1 MRRRKSPGGKNMR
14 QGNPNGKHEERN
26 SALWGTGS
34 RGGDH
39 RAAKPM
45 RRFAV
50 VAAALAA
57 IVAFPATAVAKN
69 LSAFVPKELMT
80 HAQASPTG
88 TFNVIVQGRPGQNSA
103 SVAKDFGDAAGKM
116 KRAFY
121 SINGVAGS
129 LTGAQLVKLSQ
140 NNHVLA
146 ITPDVRLKSSD
157 YQSQEVWRDTT
168 GVSSLW
174 GTPNPLG
181 LLVAP
186 QAPAIAIV
194 DSGIDSSKLPDFGAR
209 VVAHVDFCSLCPAG
223 SSGDLEG
230 HGTMVAGL
238 AAGAGSLYPGVAKN
252 ANLVDLRTTG
262 ADGASRT
269 SDVLAATDWIL
280 QNKAQYGIK
289 VANYSMRSANP
300 SSFRFDPLDAAVE
313 SLWFNGVVVVAAAG
327 NFGVENTPQAM
338 RYAPGNDPFVITV
351 GATGTQSTTTP
362 ADDTLAPWSAYGHTL
377 DGFSKPEISA
387 PGRMMISTVP
397 MNSTLA
403 TTVPERVVAPGY
415 MWMSGTS
422 LAAPI
427 VSGAAAQ
434 VLARHPD
441 WTPDQVKGALM
452 KSASALP
459 AVSNNA
465 GGVGEVNAAAAA
477 ALHSAPNPQKNLD
490 KFIAPDANG
499 QLHFNGDAWMA
510 TVASQP
516 NWSETDWSE
525 TDWSETDWSET
536 DWSETDWSETDW
548 SETDWSE
555 TDWSETDWSE
565 TDWSE
570 TDWSESTLSP

>member
-1 MRRRKSPGGKNMR
+1 MRRQKSPGGKNMR
-14 QGNPNGKHEERN
+14 QARISGKHDERN

-34 RGGDH
+34 RGDDP
-39 RAAKPM
+39 RAAKPGL
-45 RRFAV
+45 RLAV
-50 VAAALAA
+50 VVASLAA
-57 IVAFPATAVAKN
+57 IIAFPATAAATN
-69 LSAFVPKELMT
+69 LSAYVPTQLMAD
-80 HAQASPTG
+80 AQASPTA
-88 TFNVIVQGRPGQNSA
+88 TFDVIVQGRPGQNSA
-103 SVAKDFGDAAGKM
+103 SIAKDFGGAAPGKV
-116 KRAFY
+116 KRTFY
-121 SINGVAGS
+121 SIDGVAGS
-129 LTGAQLVKLSQ
+129 LTGAQLVKLAQ

-146 ITPDVRLKSSD
+146 ITSDILLGSSD
-157 YQSQEVWRDTT
+157 YSSQEVWRDTT

-174 GTPNPLG
+174 GTPNPFG

-186 QAPAIAIV
+186 QAPTIAIV
-194 DSGIDSSKLPDFGAR
+194 DSGIDSSKVADFGAR

-223 SSGDLEG
+223 STGDLEG

-238 AAGAGSLYPGVAKN
+238 AAGSGSLYPGVARN
-252 ANLVDLRTTG
+252 ANLVDLRTTR

-280 QNKAQYGIK
+280 QNKDQYGIR
-289 VANYSMRSANP
+289 VANYSMRSAKA
-300 SSFRFDPLDAAVE
+300 SSFRFDPLDKAVE

-377 DGFSKPEISA
+377 DGFVKPDISA
-387 PGRMMISTVP
+387 PGRMIISTVP
-397 MNSTLA
+397 MDSTLA
-403 TTVPERVVAPGY
+403 TTVPDRVVAPGY

-434 VLARHPD
+434 VLANHPD

-452 KSASALP
+452 KSASKLP
-459 AVSNNA
+459 AVSNFA

-477 ALHSAPNPQKNLD
+477 ALHSAPSPQKNLE
-490 KFIAPDANG
+490 KFVAPDANG
-499 QLHFNGDAWMA
+499 QLRFNADAWIA
-510 TVASQP
+510 TVTSQTD
-516 NWSETDWSE
+516 WSETDWSETDWSETDWSETGWAQTDWSE

-536 DWSETDWSETDW
+536 DWSETDWSE
-548 SETDWSE
+548 
-555 TDWSETDWSE
+555 
-565 TDWSE
+565 
-570 TDWSESTLSP
+570 

>member
-1 MRRRKSPGGKNMR
+1 MR
-14 QGNPNGKHEERN
+14 QVQLNGKHDERN

-34 RGGDH
+34 RGGDP
-39 RAAKPM
+39 RAARPGL
-45 RRFAV
+45 RLAV
-50 VAAALAA
+50 VAASLAA
-57 IVAFPATAVAKN
+57 IIVFPATAAAKN
-69 LSAFVPKELMT
+69 LSAYVPRQLMAN
-80 HAQASPTG
+80 AQASPTA
-88 TFNVIVQGRPGQNSA
+88 TFDVIVQGRPGENSA
-103 SVAKDFGDAAGKM
+103 SVAKDFGGAAGQL

-129 LTGAQLVKLSQ
+129 LTGAQLVKLST

-146 ITPDVRLKSSD
+146 ITPDDLLASSA
-157 YQSQEVWRDTT
+157 YSSQEVWRDTT

-186 QAPAIAIV
+186 QAPTIAIV
-194 DSGIDSSKLPDFGAR
+194 DSGIDSSKLADFGSR

-223 SSGDLEG
+223 QSGDLEG

-238 AAGAGSLYPGVAKN
+238 AAGNGLYPGVARN
-252 ANLVDLRTTG
+252 ANLVDLRTTR

-280 QNKAQYGIK
+280 QHKAQYGIK

-300 SSFRFDPLDAAVE
+300 SSFRFDPLDKAVE

-327 NFGVENTPQAM
+327 NFGVANTPQVM
-338 RYAPGNDPFVITV
+338 RFAPGNDPFVITV
-351 GATGTQSTTTP
+351 GATQTQSTKTA
-362 ADDTLAPWSAYGHTL
+362 ADDTLAPFSAFGHTY
-377 DGFSKPEISA
+377 DGFSKPELSA
-387 PGRMMISTVP
+387 PGRMIISTVP
-397 MNSTLA
+397 MGSTLP
-403 TTVPERVVAPGY
+403 TTVPDRVVAPGY

-434 VLARHPD
+434 VLALHPD
-441 WTPDQVKGALM
+441 WSPDQVKGALM

-459 AVSNNA
+459 AVSNSA

-477 ALHSAPNPQKNLD
+477 ALHTAPNPQKNLD
-490 KFIAPDANG
+490 KFIASDTNG
-499 QLHFNGDAWMA
+499 QPYFNGDAWAA
-510 TVASQP
+510 TVASQ
-516 NWSETDWSE
+516 TDWSE

-570 TDWSESTLSP
+570 TDWSE

>member
-1 MRRRKSPGGKNMR
+1 MRHAR
-14 QGNPNGKHEERN
+14 PNGQHDERN

-34 RGGDH
+34 RGDDPRSARPGL
-39 RAAKPM
+39 RL
-45 RRFAV
+45 AV
-50 VAAALAA
+50 VAASLAA
-57 IVAFPATAVAKN
+57 VIAFPATAAAKN
-69 LSAFVPKELMT
+69 LSAYVPAQLMA
-80 HAQASPTG
+80 HAQGSPAA
-88 TFNVIVQGRPGQNSA
+88 TFNVVVQGRPGQNSA
-103 SVAKDFGDAAGKM
+103 SIAKDFGGAAGKL

-129 LTGAQLVKLSQ
+129 LTGAQLVKLAQ

-157 YQSQEVWRDTT
+157 YSSQEVWRDTT

-174 GTPNPLG
+174 GTPNPFG

-194 DSGIDSSKLPDFGAR
+194 DSGIDSSKVADFGAR

-223 SSGDLEG
+223 STGDLEG

-238 AAGAGSLYPGVAKN
+238 AAGNGSLYPGVARN
-252 ANLVDLRTTG
+252 ANLVDLRTTR

-280 QNKAQYGIK
+280 QNKDKYGIR

-300 SSFRFDPLDAAVE
+300 SSFRFDPLDKAVE

-338 RYAPGNDPFVITV
+338 RFAPGNDPFVITV
-351 GATGTQSTTTP
+351 GATQTQSTTTP
-362 ADDTLAPWSAYGHTL
+362 SDDTVAPFSAFGHTP
-377 DGFSKPEISA
+377 DGFTKPDISA
-387 PGRMMISTVP
+387 PGRMIISTVP
-397 MNSTLA
+397 MGSTLP
-403 TTVPERVVAPGY
+403 TTVPDRVVAPGY

-427 VSGAAAQ
+427 VAGAAAQ
-434 VLARHPD
+434 VLANHPT

-452 KSASALP
+452 KSASRLS
-459 AVSNNA
+459 AVSNYA
-465 GGVGEVNAAAAA
+465 GGVGEVNAARAV
-477 ALHSAPNPQKNLD
+477 ALNSAPNPQKNLD

-499 QLHFNGDAWMA
+499 QLSFNGDAWA
-510 TVASQP
+510 AAVASQ
-516 NWSETDWSE
+516 TDWSE

-570 TDWSESTLSP
+570 

>member
-1 MRRRKSPGGKNMR
+1 MR
-14 QGNPNGKHEERN
+14 QVRHNGTSDART

-34 RGGDH
+34 RGDDP
-39 RAAKPM
+39 RAAKPGL
-45 RRFAV
+45 RLAV
-50 VAAALAA
+50 ITALLAA
-57 IVAFPATAVAKN
+57 IVVFPAAAAAKN
-69 LSAFVPKELMT
+69 LSAYVPRQLMAS
-80 HAQASPTG
+80 AQASPTAS
-88 TFNVIVQGRPGQNSA
+88 FDVVVQGRPGQNSA
-103 SVAKDFGDAAGKM
+103 SIAKDFGGAAGKL

-129 LTGAQLVKLSQ
+129 LTGAQLVKLST

-146 ITPDVRLKSSD
+146 ITSDVLLASSD
-157 YQSQEVWRDTT
+157 YSSQEVWRDTT
-168 GVSSLW
+168 GVSKLW

-186 QAPAIAIV
+186 QAPTIAIV
-194 DSGIDSSKLPDFGAR
+194 DSGIDSSKVADFGTR

-223 SSGDLEG
+223 STGDLEG

-238 AAGAGSLYPGVAKN
+238 AAGAGSLYPGVARN
-252 ANLVDLRTTG
+252 ANLVDLRTTR

-280 QNKAQYGIK
+280 QNKDQYGIK
-289 VANYSMRSANP
+289 VANYSMRSARP
-300 SSFRFDPLDAAVE
+300 SSFRFDPLDKAVE

-327 NFGVENTPQAM
+327 NFGVANTPQVM
-338 RYAPGNDPFVITV
+338 RFAPGNDPFVITV
-351 GATGTQSTTTP
+351 GATQTQSTTTA
-362 ADDTLAPWSAYGHTL
+362 ADDTLAPFSAFGHTY
-377 DGFSKPEISA
+377 DGFSKPDISA
-387 PGRMMISTVP
+387 PGRMIISTVP
-397 MNSTLA
+397 MGSTLP

-427 VSGAAAQ
+427 VAGAAAQ
-434 VLARHPD
+434 VLANHPS

-452 KSASALP
+452 KTASKLP
-459 AVSNNA
+459 AVSNYA

-477 ALHSAPNPQKNLD
+477 ALNSAPNPQKNLD
-490 KFIAPDANG
+490 KFIAADSNG
-499 QLHFNGDAWMA
+499 QLQFNGDAWMA
-510 TVASQP
+510 TVASQ
-516 NWSETDWSE
+516 TDWSE

-536 DWSETDWSETDW
+536 DWSETGWAQTDW

-565 TDWSE
+565 
-570 TDWSESTLSP
+570 

>member
-1 MRRRKSPGGKNMR
+1 MR
-14 QGNPNGKHEERN
+14 QALLNGQHDERN

-34 RGGDH
+34 RGSDPR
-39 RAAKPM
+39 RAPKPG
-45 RRFAV
+45 RRLAV
-50 VAAALAA
+50 VAASLVA
-57 IVAFPATAVAKN
+57 IIAFPATAAAKN
-69 LSAFVPKELMT
+69 LSAFVPAELMT
-80 HAQASPTG
+80 HAQANPAAS
-88 TFNVIVQGRPGQNSA
+88 FNVIVQGRPGQNSA
-103 SVAKDFGDAAGKM
+103 SVAKDFGGAAGKM

-121 SINGVAGS
+121 SINGVSGS
-129 LTGAQLVKLSQ
+129 LTGAQLVKLAQ

-174 GTPNPLG
+174 GTPNPFG

-194 DSGIDSSKLPDFGAR
+194 DSGIDSSKLADFGAR

-223 SSGDLEG
+223 ASGDLEG

-238 AAGAGSLYPGVAKN
+238 AAGAGSLYPGVAQN

-269 SDVLAATDWIL
+269 SDVLLATDWIL
-280 QNKAQYGIK
+280 QNKDQYGIK

-313 SLWFNGVVVVAAAG
+313 SLWFHGVVVVAAAG
-327 NFGVENTPQAM
+327 NFGVENTPQKM
-338 RYAPGNDPFVITV
+338 QYAPGNDPFVITV
-351 GATGTQSTTTP
+351 GAVGTQSTTTT

-387 PGRMMISTVP
+387 PGRMMISPVP
-397 MNSTLA
+397 VSSTLA
-403 TTVPERVVAPGY
+403 TTVPDRVVAPGY

-422 LAAPI
+422 LSAPI

-452 KSASALP
+452 ASANALP
-459 AVSNNA
+459 SVSSFS
-465 GGVGEVNAAAAA
+465 GGVGEVDAAAAA
-477 ALHSAPNPQKNLD
+477 ALTSPPNPQSHLD
-490 KFIAPDANG
+490 AFVTPDANG

-510 TVASQP
+510 TVTAQ
-516 NWSETDWSE
+516 TDWSE
-525 TDWSETDWSET
+525 TDWSETGWAQTDWSET

-570 TDWSESTLSP
+570 TDWSESTLKP

>member
-1 MRRRKSPGGKNMR
+1 MR
-14 QGNPNGKHEERN
+14 QARLNGTHDERN

-34 RGGDH
+34 RGGDP
-39 RAAKPM
+39 RAARPGL
-45 RRFAV
+45 RLAV
-50 VAAALAA
+50 LVASLAA
-57 IVAFPATAVAKN
+57 IVAFPATAGAAN
-69 LSAFVPKELMT
+69 LSAFVSQQLMAN
-80 HAQASPTG
+80 AQASPTA
-88 TFNVIVQGRPGQNSA
+88 TFDVIVQGRPGQNSA
-103 SVAKDFGDAAGKM
+103 SIAKDFGGVAGQT

-129 LTGAQLVKLSQ
+129 LTGAQLVKLAQ

-146 ITPDVRLKSSD
+146 ITPDVLLGSTS
-157 YQSQEVWRDTT
+157 YSSQEVWRDTT

-174 GTPNPLG
+174 GTPNPFG

-194 DSGIDSSKLPDFGAR
+194 DSGIDSSKLADFGAR

-223 SSGDLEG
+223 STGDLEG

-238 AAGAGSLYPGVAKN
+238 AAGNGSLYPGVARN
-252 ANLVDLRTTG
+252 ANLVDLRTTR

-280 QNKAQYGIK
+280 QNKDKYGIR

-300 SSFRFDPLDAAVE
+300 SSFRFDPLDKAVE

-338 RYAPGNDPFVITV
+338 RFAPGNDPFVITV
-351 GATGTQSTTTP
+351 GATQTQSTTTP
-362 ADDTLAPWSAYGHTL
+362 SDDTVAPFSAFGHTP
-377 DGFSKPEISA
+377 DGFTKPDISA
-387 PGRMMISTVP
+387 PGRMIISTVP
-397 MNSTLA
+397 MGSTLP
-403 TTVPERVVAPGY
+403 TTVPDRVVAPGY

-427 VSGAAAQ
+427 VAGAAAQ
-434 VLARHPD
+434 VLANHPT

-452 KSASALP
+452 KSASRLS
-459 AVSNNA
+459 AVSNDA
-465 GGVGEVNAAAAA
+465 GGVGELNAARAV
-477 ALHSAPNPQKNLD
+477 ALNSAPNPQKNLD

-499 QLHFNGDAWMA
+499 QLFFNGDAWA
-510 TVASQP
+510 AAVASQ
-516 NWSETDWSE
+516 TDWSE

-570 TDWSESTLSP
+570 

>member
-1 MRRRKSPGGKNMR
+1 MAN
-14 QGNPNGKHEERN
+14 
-26 SALWGTGS
+26 
-34 RGGDH
+34 
-39 RAAKPM
+39 
-45 RRFAV
+45 
-50 VAAALAA
+50 
-57 IVAFPATAVAKN
+57 
-69 LSAFVPKELMT
+69 
-80 HAQASPTG
+80 AQASPAA
-88 TFNVIVQGRPGQNSA
+88 TFDVIVQGRPGQNSA
-103 SVAKDFGDAAGKM
+103 SIAKDFGGVAGQT

-129 LTGAQLVKLSQ
+129 LTGAQLVKLAQ

-146 ITPDVRLKSSD
+146 ITPDVLLGSTS
-157 YQSQEVWRDTT
+157 YSSQEVWRATT

-194 DSGIDSSKLPDFGAR
+194 DSGIDSSKVADFGAR

-223 SSGDLEG
+223 STGDLEG

-238 AAGAGSLYPGVAKN
+238 AAGNGSLYPGVARN
-252 ANLVDLRTTG
+252 ANLVDLRTTR

-280 QNKAQYGIK
+280 QNKDKYGIR

-300 SSFRFDPLDAAVE
+300 SSFRFDPLDKAVE

-338 RYAPGNDPFVITV
+338 RFAPGNDPFVITV
-351 GATGTQSTTTP
+351 GATQTQSTTTP
-362 ADDTLAPWSAYGHTL
+362 SDDTVAPFSAFGHTP
-377 DGFSKPEISA
+377 DGFTKPDISA
-387 PGRMMISTVP
+387 PGRMIISTVP
-397 MNSTLA
+397 MGSTLP
-403 TTVPERVVAPGY
+403 TTVPDRVVAPGY

-427 VSGAAAQ
+427 VAGAAAQ
-434 VLARHPD
+434 VLANHPT

-452 KSASALP
+452 KSASRLS
-459 AVSNNA
+459 AVSNDA
-465 GGVGEVNAAAAA
+465 GGVGELNAARAV
-477 ALHSAPNPQKNLD
+477 ALNSAPNPQKNLD

-499 QLHFNGDAWMA
+499 QLFFNGDAWA
-510 TVASQP
+510 AAVASQ
-516 NWSETDWSE
+516 TDWSE

-570 TDWSESTLSP
+570 

>member
-1 MRRRKSPGGKNMR
+1 MEMR
-14 QGNPNGKHEERN
+14 QAQVKRTHDERN
-26 SALWGTGS
+26 SALWGTGA
-34 RGGDH
+34 RGDDP
-39 RAAKPM
+39 RSAK
-45 RRFAV
+45 RGIRLAV
-50 VAAALAA
+50 VAASIAA
-57 IVAFPATAVAKN
+57 IVAFPATAAAKN
-69 LSAFVPKELMT
+69 LSAFVPQQLM
-80 HAQASPTG
+80 ADALASPDAS
-88 TFNVIVQGRPGQNSA
+88 FDVIVQGRPGQNSA
-103 SVAKDFGDAAGKM
+103 SVAKDFGGAAGKL

-129 LTGAQLVKLSQ
+129 LTGAQLVKLAD

-146 ITPDVRLKSSD
+146 ITSDVQLGSSD
-157 YQSQEVWRDTT
+157 YSSQEVWRATT

-174 GTPNPLG
+174 GTPNPFG

-186 QAPAIAIV
+186 QAPTIAIV
-194 DSGIDSSKLPDFGAR
+194 DSGIDSSKVADFGAR

-223 SSGDLEG
+223 ATGDLEG

-238 AAGAGSLYPGVAKN
+238 AAGNGSLYPGVARN
-252 ANLVDLRTTG
+252 ANLVDLRTTR

-280 QNKAQYGIK
+280 QNKQQYGIR
-289 VANYSMRSANP
+289 VANYSMRSARQ
-300 SSFRFDPLDAAVE
+300 SSFRFDPLDRAVE

-327 NFGVENTPQAM
+327 NYGVENTPQAF

-351 GATGTQSTTTP
+351 GATQTQGTTTA
-362 ADDTLAPWSAYGHTL
+362 ADDTVAPFSAFGHTL
-377 DGFSKPEISA
+377 DGFSKPELSA
-387 PGRMMISTVP
+387 PGRMIISTVP
-397 MNSTLA
+397 MGSTLP
-403 TTVPERVVAPGY
+403 TTVPARVVAPGY

-427 VSGAAAQ
+427 VAGAAAQ
-434 VLARHPD
+434 VLARHPG

-452 KSASALP
+452 KSASKLP
-459 AVSNNA
+459 AVHGFA
-465 GGVGEVNAAAAA
+465 GGVGEVNAAAAV

-490 KFIAPDANG
+490 AFIAADANG
-499 QLHFNGDAWMA
+499 QLQFDGAAWMA
-510 TVASQP
+510 KVASQ
-516 NWSETDWSE
+516 TDWSE

-570 TDWSESTLSP
+570 

>member
-1 MRRRKSPGGKNMR
+1 MRHVR
-14 QGNPNGKHEERN
+14 PNSRHEERN

-34 RGGDH
+34 RGGDP
-39 RAAKPM
+39 RAAKPGL
-45 RRFAV
+45 RLAV
-50 VAAALAA
+50 VAASLAA
-57 IVAFPATAVAKN
+57 IAVFPAAAAAKN
-69 LSAFVPKELMT
+69 LSAFVPKALMA
-80 HAQASPTG
+80 HAQANPTAS
-88 TFNVIVQGRPGQNSA
+88 FNVIVQGRPGQNSA
-103 SVAKDFGDAAGKM
+103 SVAKDFGGAAGKL

-129 LTGAQLVKLSQ
+129 LTGAQLVKLSL

-157 YQSQEVWRDTT
+157 YSTQEVWRDTT

-174 GTPNPLG
+174 GTPNALG

-186 QAPAIAIV
+186 QAPTIAIV
-194 DSGIDSSKLPDFGAR
+194 DSGIDSSKVADFGAR

-223 SSGDLEG
+223 QSGDLEG

-238 AAGAGSLYPGVAKN
+238 AAGANSTYSGVARN

-327 NFGVENTPQAM
+327 NFGVANTPQVM

-351 GATGTQSTTTP
+351 GATQTQSTTTA
-362 ADDTLAPWSAYGHTL
+362 ADDTLAQFSAFGHTL
-377 DGFSKPEISA
+377 DGFSKPELSA
-387 PGRMMISTVP
+387 PGRMIISTVP
-397 MNSTLA
+397 MGSTLA
-403 TTVPERVVAPGY
+403 TTVPDRVVAPGY

-434 VLARHPD
+434 VLANHPD

-452 KSASALP
+452 KSASKLP
-459 AVSNNA
+459 AVSNYA
-465 GGVGEVNAAAAA
+465 GGVGELNAAAAV
-477 ALHSAPNPQKNLD
+477 ALNSAPNPQKNLD

-510 TVASQP
+510 TVSTQ
-516 NWSETDWSE
+516 TDWSE

-536 DWSETDWSETDW
+536 DWSETGWAQTDWSETDW

-570 TDWSESTLSP
+570 TDWSESTWTP

>member
-1 MRRRKSPGGKNMR
+1 MR
-14 QGNPNGKHEERN
+14 QVRPNGKHDERN

-34 RGGDH
+34 RGGDP
-39 RAAKPM
+39 RAARPGL
-45 RRFAV
+45 RLAV
-50 VAAALAA
+50 IAASLAA
-57 IVAFPATAVAKN
+57 IVAFPATAAAKN

-80 HAQASPTG
+80 HAQASPTA

-103 SVAKDFGDAAGKM
+103 SVANDFGGAAGKL

-129 LTGAQLVKLSQ
+129 LTGAQLVKLAN

-157 YQSQEVWRDTT
+157 YSSQEVWRDTT

-174 GTPNPLG
+174 GTPNPFG

-186 QAPAIAIV
+186 QAPTIAIV
-194 DSGIDSSKLPDFGAR
+194 DSGIDSSKLGDFGSR

-223 SSGDLEG
+223 QTGDLEG

-238 AAGAGSLYPGVAKN
+238 AAGNGLYAGVARN

-300 SSFRFDPLDAAVE
+300 SSFRFDPLDKAVE

-327 NFGVENTPQAM
+327 NFGVENTPQVM

-351 GATGTQSTTTP
+351 GATQTQSTTTP
-362 ADDTLAPWSAYGHTL
+362 SDDTLAQFSAFGHTL

-387 PGRMMISTVP
+387 PGRMIISTVP
-397 MNSTLA
+397 MGSTLPN
-403 TTVPERVVAPGY
+403 TVPERVVAPGY

-434 VLARHPD
+434 VLAHHPD

-452 KSASALP
+452 ATASPLP
-459 AVSNNA
+459 AVSNFA
-465 GGVGEVNAAAAA
+465 GGVGEVDAAAAA
-477 ALHSAPNPQKNLD
+477 ALTTAPNAQSHLD
-490 KFIAPDANG
+490 AFVGPDANG
-499 QLHFNGDAWMA
+499 QLQFNGDSWMA

-516 NWSETDWSE
+516 NWSATDWSETGWSQTDWSETGWSQTDWSE
-525 TDWSETDWSET
+525 TDWSETNWSA
-536 DWSETDWSETDW
+536 
-548 SETDWSE
+548 

-570 TDWSESTLSP
+570 TDWSESTYTP

>member
-1 MRRRKSPGGKNMR
+1 MR
-14 QGNPNGKHEERN
+14 QGRRDGGHGERN

-34 RGGDH
+34 RGGDP
-39 RAAKPM
+39 RAVKAGL
-45 RRFAV
+45 RLAA
-50 VAAALAA
+50 VAASLAA
-57 IVAFPATAVAKN
+57 IVAFPATAAAGSVN
-69 LSAFVPKELMT
+69 AFVPTQLMAN
-80 HAQASPTG
+80 AQASPTA

-103 SVAKDFGDAAGKM
+103 GIARDFDGVAGRI

-121 SINGVAGS
+121 SIDGVAGS
-129 LTGAQLVKLSQ
+129 LTGAQLVKLAQS
-140 NNHVLA
+140 NHVLA
-146 ITPDVRLKSSD
+146 ITSDVRLESSA

-168 GVSSLW
+168 GVSTLWKTFSRPSSL
-174 GTPNPLG
+174 
-181 LLVAP
+181 AP

-194 DSGIDSSKLPDFGAR
+194 DSGIDSSKVADFGAR
-209 VVAHVDFCSLCPAG
+209 VVTHVDFCSLCPAG
-223 SSGDLEG
+223 SPGDLEG

-238 AAGAGSLYPGVAKN
+238 AAGAGSLYPGVARN

-280 QNKAQYGIK
+280 QNKDRYGIR

-327 NFGVENTPQAM
+327 NYGVENTPQVV

-351 GATGTQSTTTP
+351 GATGTQGTKTAS
-362 ADDTLAPWSAYGHTL
+362 DDTLAPWSAFGHTL
-377 DGFSKPEISA
+377 DGFAKPEISA
-387 PGRMMISTVP
+387 PGRMLISAVP
-397 MNSTLA
+397 MGSTLA
-403 TTVPERVVAPGY
+403 TTAPGRVVAPGY

-422 LAAPI
+422 LSAPI
-427 VSGAAAQ
+427 VAGAAAQ
-434 VLARHPD
+434 VLALHPG

-452 KSASALP
+452 ASATPLLS
-459 AVSNNA
+459 VGGYA

-477 ALHSAPNPQKNLD
+477 AVASPTNPQSHLNA
-490 KFIAPDANG
+490 FVAPDVNG
-499 QLHFNGDAWMA
+499 RLQFNGDAWLA
-510 TVASQP
+510 TVASTD
-516 NWSETDWSE
+516 WSETDWSETGWAQTDWSE

-555 TDWSETDWSE
+555 TDWSE
-565 TDWSE
+565 
-570 TDWSESTLSP
+570 

>member
-1 MRRRKSPGGKNMR
+1 MR
-14 QGNPNGKHEERN
+14 QSNPNEGHEERD
-26 SALWGTGS
+26 SALWATGA
-34 RGGDH
+34 RGGDP
-39 RAAKPM
+39 RSTNAG
-45 RRFAV
+45 RRLAL

-69 LSAFVPKELMT
+69 LSAFVPKKLMA
-80 HAQASPTG
+80 HAQASPTA
-88 TFNVIVQGRPGQNSA
+88 TFKVIVQGRPGQNSA
-103 SVAKDFGDAAGKM
+103 SIAKDFGDAAGKL

-140 NNHVLA
+140 NNHVEA

-223 SSGDLEG
+223 SVGDLEG

-238 AAGAGSLYPGVAKN
+238 AAGAGSLYGGVAQN

-269 SDVLAATDWIL
+269 SDVLAASDWIL
-280 QNKAQYGIK
+280 QNKGQYGIR

-313 SLWFNGVVVVAAAG
+313 SLWFHGVVVVAAAG
-327 NFGVENTPQAM
+327 NYGVENTPQVV

-351 GATGTQSTTTP
+351 GATGTQGTTTP

-387 PGRMMISTVP
+387 PGRMLVSTVP
-397 MNSTLA
+397 MGSTLP
-403 TTVPERVVAPGY
+403 TTVPDRVVAPGY

-427 VSGAAAQ
+427 VAGAAAQ

-441 WTPDQVKGALM
+441 WTSDQVKGALM
-452 KSASALP
+452 ASANALP
-459 AVSNNA
+459 AVNGFA
-465 GGVGEVNAAAAA
+465 GGVGEVDAASAAAIT
-477 ALHSAPNPQKNLD
+477 SPPNPQSHLD
-490 KFIAPDANG
+490 AFIAPDSNG
-499 QLHFNGDAWMA
+499 QLHFNGDAWQA
-510 TVASQP
+510 TVASQ
-516 NWSETDWSE
+516 TDWSE
-525 TDWSETDWSET
+525 TDWSETGWAQTDWSEAGWAQT
-536 DWSETDWSETDW
+536 DWSETGWAQ
-548 SETDWSE
+548 TDWSE

>member
-1 MRRRKSPGGKNMR
+1 MR
-14 QGNPNGKHEERN
+14 QVRLDGRHEERN

-34 RGGDH
+34 RGGDP
-39 RAAKPM
+39 RAAKPP
-45 RRFAV
+45 RRLVA
-50 VAAALAA
+50 VAALLAA
-57 IVAFPATAVAKN
+57 IVAFPATAAAGTQ
-69 LSAFVPKELMT
+69 SPFVPAQLLAN
-80 HAQASPTG
+80 AQASPTSP
-88 TFNVIVQGRPGQNSA
+88 FNVIVQGRPGQNSA
-103 SVAKDFGDAAGKM
+103 SIAKDFDGVAGKL
-116 KRAFY
+116 KKAFY
-121 SINGVAGS
+121 SIDGVAGS
-129 LTGAQLVKLSQ
+129 LTGAQLVKLAQ

-146 ITPDVRLKSSD
+146 ITLDVRLKSSA

-168 GVSSLW
+168 GVSTLW
-174 GTPNPLG
+174 KTLTRSG
-181 LLVAP
+181 LLAP

-194 DSGIDSSKLPDFGAR
+194 DSGIDSSKIADFGTR

-223 SSGDLEG
+223 STGDLEG

-238 AAGAGSLYPGVAKN
+238 AAGAGSLYPGVARN

-280 QNKAQYGIK
+280 QNKDRYGIR

-327 NFGVENTPQAM
+327 NYGAENTPQAV

-351 GATGTQSTTTP
+351 GATGTQSSKTA

-377 DGFSKPEISA
+377 DGFAKPEISA
-387 PGRMMISTVP
+387 PGRMLISAVP
-397 MNSTLA
+397 MGSTLA
-403 TTVPERVVAPGY
+403 TTAPGRVVAPGY

-422 LAAPI
+422 LSAPI
-427 VSGAAAQ
+427 VAGAAAQ
-434 VLARHPD
+434 VLAVHPR

-452 KSASALP
+452 ASATPLP
-459 AVSNNA
+459 AVGSYA
-465 GGVGEVNAAAAA
+465 GGVGEVNAAAA
-477 ALHSAPNPQKNLD
+477 SAIVTPPNPQSNLSA
-490 KFIAPDANG
+490 FVAPDSNG
-499 QLHFNGDAWMA
+499 KLQFNGDAWVA
-510 TVASQP
+510 TVAS
-516 NWSETDWSE
+516 TDWSE

-570 TDWSESTLSP
+570 TDWSE

>member
-1 MRRRKSPGGKNMR
+1 MRLARL
-14 QGNPNGKHEERN
+14 NGTHDERN

-34 RGGDH
+34 RDGDP
-39 RAAKPM
+39 RAARPGL
-45 RRFAV
+45 RLAV
-50 VAAALAA
+50 LVASLAA
-57 IVAFPATAVAKN
+57 IIAFPATAVAAN
-69 LSAFVPKELMT
+69 LSAFVPQQLMAN
-80 HAQASPTG
+80 AQASPTA
-88 TFNVIVQGRPGQNSA
+88 TFDVIVQGRPGQNSA
-103 SVAKDFGDAAGKM
+103 SIAKDFGGVAGQT

-129 LTGAQLVKLSQ
+129 LTGAQLVKLAQ

-146 ITPDVRLKSSD
+146 ITPDVLLGSTS
-157 YQSQEVWRDTT
+157 YSSQEVWRATT

-194 DSGIDSSKLPDFGAR
+194 DSGIDSSKVADFGAR

-223 SSGDLEG
+223 STGDLEG

-238 AAGAGSLYPGVAKN
+238 AAGNGSLYPGVARN
-252 ANLVDLRTTG
+252 ANLVDLRTTR

-280 QNKAQYGIK
+280 QNKDKYGIR

-300 SSFRFDPLDAAVE
+300 SSFRFDPLDKAVE

-338 RYAPGNDPFVITV
+338 RFAPGNDPFVITV
-351 GATGTQSTTTP
+351 GATQTQSTTTP
-362 ADDTLAPWSAYGHTL
+362 SDDTVAPFSAFGHTP
-377 DGFSKPEISA
+377 DGFTKPEISA
-387 PGRMMISTVP
+387 PGRMIISTVP
-397 MNSTLA
+397 MGSTLP
-403 TTVPERVVAPGY
+403 TTVPDRVVAPGY

-427 VSGAAAQ
+427 VAGAAAQ
-434 VLARHPD
+434 VLASHPT

-452 KSASALP
+452 KSASRLS
-459 AVSNNA
+459 AVSNDA
-465 GGVGEVNAAAAA
+465 GGVGELNAARAV
-477 ALHSAPNPQKNLD
+477 ALNSAPNPQKNLD

-499 QLHFNGDAWMA
+499 QLFFNGDAWA
-510 TVASQP
+510 AAVASQ
-516 NWSETDWSE
+516 TDWSE

-570 TDWSESTLSP
+570 